1 MGPIVTITSDYGLRD
16 QYVGALK
23 GQILRHCP
31 DANIVDI
38 SHAVTPC
45 NILEGAF
52 ILAGAAP
59 YFPAGTLHVV
69 AIDPHGLDRE
79 IIAAQF
85 QGQTYIFPDNGVI
98 SLIKEMLPLE
108 AIVTVDPKKFL
119 PREVIERCHGRDIL
133 APLAGAILKNIGLTR
148 LGHRPHSFKLLEL
161 PKPVAMPNEITGSVL
176 YIDSFGNMIS
186 NISQALIIERWPGA
200 KKLNVVCNAKAVDA
214 VTYDYASKNP
224 GEAMAIINP
233 MGLLEVAVVTGRA
246 CDTFDAKTGA
256 EIRVSFGKFLD
267 A

>member
-1 MGPIVTITSDYGLRD
+1 M
-16 QYVGALK
+16 LK

-38 SHAVTPC
+38 SNTVSPC
-45 NILEGAF
+45 DILEAAF

-59 YFPAGTLHVV
+59 YFPAGTLHIV
-69 AIDPHGLDRE
+69 AVDPHGMDRE

-85 QGQTYIFPDNGVI
+85 QGQLYIFPDNGVI
-98 SLIKEMLPLE
+98 TMIKEILPLE
-108 AIVTVDPKKFL
+108 AIVAVDPKKFL
-119 PREVIERCHGRDIL
+119 PKEVLERFHGRDIL

-148 LGHRPHSFKLLEL
+148 LGHKPHAFKLLDL
-161 PKPVAMPNEITGSVL
+161 PKPVPMPNELVGTVI

-186 NISQALIIERWPGA
+186 NIPNTLLMERWPGA
-200 KKLNVVCNAKAVDA
+200 KNLNVSCNGKAVDA
-214 VTYDYASKNP
+214 LTYNYALKNP
-224 GEAMAIINP
+224 GETMAIINP

-246 CDTFDAKTGA
+246 CDTFGAKTGS